1 MLNLEGGETLTAQ
14 NIHLIPDIPEALLRT
29 VLQGDSQTVPSVADA
44 PGSAHYGSAHHNSD
58 KRVGD
63 QPDRDKEGHAEKA
76 EESGN
81 VSKSGIDPLI
91 SGEEGEETHYVHE
104 RPLPEL
110 TAERSS
116 LDSYFTETRQGRIP
130 AEDADSAPQ
139 DTKMNDGTGITAA
152 DVANSSVSSFPGT
165 NSEDIVQQLSRLI
178 ADASAGA
185 RGGGDPRVDALERE
199 VADVFERG
207 SMQDSHLKDIQAML
221 TNLMQSSAANDERF
235 NALSVRLMEQE
246 AKHNFVQ
253 QASLL
258 ASSEK
263 VKSLEQVV
271 EASRKKDRVLKAH
284 IQDFSALLDTVM
296 VRQNLKEELHAGLL
310 RTGRQS
316 SLSEGH
322 HTRQN
327 PAAESLSRITETP
340 GGYTRGEVLSE
351 SHGTDIPQGAAASR
365 GEGYEKYPHEEQIV
379 DDFLKLSQREMFLQ
393 DFGRNV
399 GLNPDTCGGLNELS
413 WHGSVLAH
421 NAPAAEIVGEPSF
434 DDMMQS
440 APTGSFASEISM
452 ESLFLS
458 GGGDSEGEDSPIFAP
473 KDAAGR
479 APAASTPSPKRSSSP
494 FLSMAAAMRFKSSAK
509 RKSAQREKA
518 SQDER
523 EAETQAQTSPRGR
536 NSSPFMT
543 AAAAMRFKAAA
554 KRTEKQRGQDEK
566 DAVHAAPASP
576 AGNSS
581 PFMTT
586 AAAMRFKAAA
596 KRQIAKREKDQV
608 DAWEEEMLESL
619 VRPDD
624 IEKCIRDIT
633 MTKKNSISTA
643 TLATTAAMRF
653 KSKRRGHDEE
663 DFSSVPAEKLAPSPA
678 ITDELLESMATAIY
692 VSGSESESEDVPLR
706 LFQSPAPS
714 QNAALSSPIR
724 PSPERSPQRPPWYP
738 PGSQI
743 PH

>member
-1 MLNLEGGETLTAQ
+1 
-14 NIHLIPDIPEALLRT
+14 
-29 VLQGDSQTVPSVADA
+29 
-44 PGSAHYGSAHHNSD
+44 
-58 KRVGD
+58 
-63 QPDRDKEGHAEKA
+63 
-76 EESGN
+76 
-81 VSKSGIDPLI
+81 
-91 SGEEGEETHYVHE
+91 
-104 RPLPEL
+104 
-110 TAERSS
+110 
-116 LDSYFTETRQGRIP
+116 
-130 AEDADSAPQ
+130 
-139 DTKMNDGTGITAA
+139 
-152 DVANSSVSSFPGT
+152 
-165 NSEDIVQQLSRLI
+165 
-178 ADASAGA
+178 
-185 RGGGDPRVDALERE
+185 
-199 VADVFERG
+199 
-207 SMQDSHLKDIQAML
+207 MQDSHLKDIQAML

-235 NALSVRLMEQE
+235 NALSVRLMDQE

-284 IQDFSALLDTVM
+284 IQDFSALLDAVM

-327 PAAESLSRITETP
+327 PAAESLSRITETL

-365 GEGYEKYPHEEQIV
+365 GEGYEKYPPEQQIV

-399 GLNPDTCGGLNELS
+399 GLNPDTYGGLNESS

-440 APTGSFASEISM
+440 AATGSFASEMSM

-509 RKSAQREKA
+509 KKSAQREKA

-536 NSSPFMT
+536 NSSQAESR
-543 AAAAMRFKAAA
+543 AATGVQAATPVFA
-554 KRTEKQRGQDEK
+554 K
-566 DAVHAAPASP
+566 
-576 AGNSS
+576 
-581 PFMTT
+581 
-586 AAAMRFKAAA
+586 
-596 KRQIAKREKDQV
+596 
-608 DAWEEEMLESL
+608 
-619 VRPDD
+619 
-624 IEKCIRDIT
+624 
-633 MTKKNSISTA
+633 
-643 TLATTAAMRF
+643 
-653 KSKRRGHDEE
+653 
-663 DFSSVPAEKLAPSPA
+663 
-678 ITDELLESMATAIY
+678 
-692 VSGSESESEDVPLR
+692 
-706 LFQSPAPS
+706 
-714 QNAALSSPIR
+714 
-724 PSPERSPQRPPWYP
+724 
-738 PGSQI
+738 
-743 PH
+743 